1 MKDRISTYPG
11 RVRLTPVS
19 GQTNVYDLT
28 RADQPTQAGT
38 AFSKA
43 NMLTDATASAIAS
56 LTGTTPDTVN
66 AALSALTAKGST
78 MATDLSGRAR
88 IQAGS
93 YTGTGTYGSS
103 NTNSLTFSFTP
114 KLVFLLP
121 LAGKNHT
128 TMPIVWG
135 QSSYT
140 HISHS
145 SAGGSTATTGTVTY
159 SGNTIRWYSSGTTSQ
174 HNDSGST
181 YYYAAVG

>member
-11 RVRLTPVS
+11 RVKLTPVS
-19 GQTNVYDLT
+19 GQTNVYDMT
-28 RADQPTQAGT
+28 RADQPTQEGT

-43 NMLTDATASAIAS
+43 NMLTDAVAAAIKT
-56 LTGTTPDTVN
+56 LTGTTVETVN
-66 AALSALTAKGST
+66 AAFSALTAK
-78 MATDLSGRAR
+78 LSSVNTLASGKCQ
-88 IQAGS
+88 IQTGT

-103 NTNSLTFSFTP
+103 NPNSLTFSFTP

-121 LAGKNHT
+121 LPGKNHT

-135 QSSYT
+135 QSTYT

-181 YYYAAVG
+181 YYYAAIG